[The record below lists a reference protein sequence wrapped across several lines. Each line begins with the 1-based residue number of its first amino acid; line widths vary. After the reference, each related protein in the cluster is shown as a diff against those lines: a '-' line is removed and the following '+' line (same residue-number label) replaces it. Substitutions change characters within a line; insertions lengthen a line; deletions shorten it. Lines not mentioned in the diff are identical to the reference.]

1 MLKPQPSCA
10 RSGSHTVQSPAVSP
24 APLLQNLPL
33 LRAQPLAARALH
45 LCRPPRLGTAVG
57 GSRPFWPRSQP
68 QGKLVQAPCPLHLVP
83 TDVGKHPPAPGL
95 AQDLLSAL
103 RARTTM
109 VQQHAVPVGA
119 EQGSPTACLSDGGGG
134 ENASQQ
140 GFKAPSK
147 CRKAGARRHRGQGIL
162 GSCATS
168 TARHQACWGRGKIR
182 GRRKATGSCAFLW
195 CQGRLVFE
203 LLKRKPGSGSG
214 SAFAPSRARSV
225 PSVPA
230 AGPAAGD
237 ALCSLLASTSGAPGR
252 EMRGADPMWNW
263 QKPGVKTQPVGLK
276 SREISPGRFF
286 SLKSPL
292 APSREVQRTRPS
304 LRRGQGAQ
312 PKLFIHH
319 FAPRREERS
328 NGTPGEI
335 RHGCCSCA
343 RREPRPPLRAHRCI

>member
-1 MLKPQPSCA
+1 M
-10 RSGSHTVQSPAVSP
+10 QSPSVSP
-24 APLLQNLPL
+24 GPLLQNLPL

-45 LCRPPRLGTAVG
+45 LFGTTVR

-68 QGKLVQAPCPLHLVP
+68 QGKLVQAPCPLHPVP

-95 AQDLLSAL
+95 AQDLLSVL

-109 VQQHAVPVGA
+109 VQQHAVPMGA
-119 EQGSPTACLSDGGGG
+119 EQGSPTACLSDGGRG
-134 ENASQQ
+134 ENSSQQ

-147 CRKAGARRHRGQGIL
+147 RRKAGARRHRGQGIL
-162 GSCATS
+162 GSCTTS
-168 TARHQACWGRGKIR
+168 TARHRACWGRGKIR

-195 CQGRLVFE
+195 CRGRLVFE
-203 LLKRKPGSGSG
+203 LPKRKLKLRLQLCFCTLPCQERPCS
-214 SAFAPSRARSV
+214 
-225 PSVPA
+225 SVPA
-230 AGPAAGD
+230 AAPAAGD
-237 ALCSLLASTSGAPGR
+237 ALCSLLASTLGAPGR
-252 EMRGADPMWNW
+252 EMRGVDPTWNW

-276 SREISPGRFF
+276 SGEISPGRFF

-292 APSREVQRTRPS
+292 APSRAVQRPRPS

-319 FAPRREERS
+319 FAPRREERG

-343 RREPRPPLRAHRCI
+343 RREPRPLLRAHRCI